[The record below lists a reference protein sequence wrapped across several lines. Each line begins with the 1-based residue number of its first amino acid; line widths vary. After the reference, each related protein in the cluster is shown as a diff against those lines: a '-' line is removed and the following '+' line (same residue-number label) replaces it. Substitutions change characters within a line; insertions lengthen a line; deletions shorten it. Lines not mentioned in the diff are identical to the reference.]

1 MIGDKIKRKVAEL
14 NIMRKAK
21 QYSEQYIKEFQ
32 EHEKRTYPYIEED
45 GEGVATYISPRRVE
59 MTFKGL
65 TPKEGYD
72 KTVNKFKLIGRIH
85 KVWITLEGDK
95 VVVNF

>member
-1 MIGDKIKRKVAEL
+1 MIGDKIRRRIKEL
-14 NIMRKAK
+14 NAIRKAK
-21 QYSEQYIKEFQ
+21 EYITVFQ
-32 EHEKRTYPYIEED
+32 EHRKRTYPYTREDEE
-45 GEGVATYISPRRVE
+45 GIATHTSSRRVE

-85 KVWITLEGDK
+85 KVRIALEGDK
-95 VVVNF
+95 VVVDF